1 MILSAFLKTI
11 HQIEIKIGQDIVCM
25 PGKFLHGDVAG
36 RKRERDMLHTATN
49 TVLLVIIELHQ
60 NGDRLKN
67 SPQAMYLVENNLKK

>member
-25 PGKFLHGDVAG
+25 LKKFLHGDGAG
-36 RKRERDMLHTATN
+36 RRRATN
-49 TVLLVIIELHQ
+49 TVLLVIIELYQ

-67 SPQAMYLVENNLKK
+67 SPPAMYVVENNLKK